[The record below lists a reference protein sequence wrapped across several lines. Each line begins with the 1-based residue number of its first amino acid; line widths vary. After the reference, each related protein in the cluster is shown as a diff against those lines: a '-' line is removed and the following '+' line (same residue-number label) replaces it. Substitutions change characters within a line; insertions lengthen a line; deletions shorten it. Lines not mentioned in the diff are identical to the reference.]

1 MLAPVALYPDDLL
14 AQTLMAASY
23 PLEVVEAARW
33 SKDNP
38 SLKGAAALAAVK
50 DKGWDVSVTSLV
62 AFPQVLAMM
71 NSKLDWTQKIGDA
84 MIAQQSDVAA
94 SIQRLRAQ
102 AQAAGNLKTTPQQT
116 VTQQPASAG
125 APAGTPPAI
134 VIQPTNPDTVYVPAY
149 NPNWAYGSWPYPDY
163 PPSYFPP
170 TDYGWGGYYGGGG
183 WSSGFSFGVGFAVG
197 GAFFGG
203 WNWGGGWGGGWGWRG
218 WGGWGRNSYTT
229 INVNR
234 ATYITNNFNRNYYHD
249 DHWNHDPA
257 HRHGVPYRDQAS
269 RERYDQHHPDAA
281 QRQAFRGKLDHDGN
295 RGADGRGAAGR
306 PRHRESGKRESRHRE
321 SGQRESGQREPRR
334 RESRQREPRR
344 RRPARRI
351 ARQRLARQREP
362 WRRPSQRLP
371 RRQPRQRGA
380 SRIRSRPFLRPPCQ
394 LSSARG
400 GGTAAVAMAAD
411 MEAGDERHNAS
422 RGLLAP
428 VLVAALATRAAAQ
441 QAAKTQGFPT
451 AEAAARALT
460 EAVRKDDDKAV
471 AAMLGEWW
479 RVFVPNRST
488 ISAGARALPR
498 GLGREPQG
506 QRRWRQGHRRGR
518 QDRLDPADSHRQ
530 GRR

>member
-1 MLAPVALYPDDLL
+1 MLAPIALYPDDLL
-14 AQTLMAASY
+14 AQLLMAASY

-38 SLKGAAALAAVK
+38 TLKGAAALAAVK
-50 DKGWDVSVTSLV
+50 DKGWDVNVTSLV

-71 NSKLDWTQKIGDA
+71 NSKLGWTQKIGDA

-102 AQAAGNLKTTPQQT
+102 AQAAGNLQTTPQQT

-170 TDYGWGGYYGGGG
+170 TDYGWGGYYGGG
-183 WSSGFSFGVGFAVG
+183 WSAGFSSGVGFAVG

-203 WNWGGGWGGGWGWRG
+203 WSWGGGWGGGWGWRG
-218 WGGWGRNSYTT
+218 WGGWGHNSYTT

-281 QRQAFRGKLDHDGN
+281 QRQAFRGQLDHDDN
-295 RGADGRGAAGR
+295 RGADGRT
-306 PRHRESGKRESRHRE
+306 SGD
-321 SGQRESGQREPRR
+321 
-334 RESRQREPRR
+334 
-344 RRPARRI
+344 
-351 ARQRLARQREP
+351 
-362 WRRPSQRLP
+362 
-371 RRQPRQRGA
+371 RGNEN
-380 SRIRSRPFLRPPCQ
+380 RNNENCGDENRGDEN
-394 LSSARG
+394 RG
-400 GGTAAVAMAAD
+400 G
-411 MEAGDERHNAS
+411 EN
-422 RGLLAP
+422 
-428 VLVAALATRAAAQ
+428 
-441 QAAKTQGFPT
+441 
-451 AEAAARALT
+451 
-460 EAVRKDDDKAV
+460 
-471 AAMLGEWW
+471 
-479 RVFVPNRST
+479 
-488 ISAGARALPR
+488 
-498 GLGREPQG
+498 
-506 QRRWRQGHRRGR
+506 
-518 QDRLDPADSHRQ
+518 
-530 GRR
+530 

>member
-1 MLAPVALYPDDLL
+1 MKRRDLVVISTAALALGPMRTLQAQTTAPGTPPNTTPATPPATTPSTTSGAAPASTASTSAAPGPPPFTAAQLDQLLAPIALYPDDLL
-14 AQTLMAASY
+14 AQILMAASY

-102 AQAAGNLKTTPQQT
+102 AQAAGNLETTPQQT

-134 VIQPTNPDTVYVPAY
+134 VIQPTNPDTVYVPVY

-183 WSSGFSFGVGFAVG
+183 WGSGFSFGLGFAVG

-203 WNWGGGWGGGWGWRG
+203 WSWGGGWGGGWGWGG
-218 WGGWGRNSYTT
+218 WGGWGRGNSYST
-229 INVNR
+229 INVDR
-234 ATYITNNFNRNYYHD
+234 ATNITNNFNRNYYHD
-249 DHWNHDPA
+249 GRWNHDPA
-257 HRHGVPYRDQAS
+257 HRHGVPYRDRAS

-281 QRQAFRGKLDHDGN
+281 QRQAFRGKIDSEPRTSGLQ
-295 RGADGRGAAGR
+295 GAGEHRDQGSRPNDGRGNDGR
-306 PRHRESGKRESRHRE
+306 GTEGPRTERGNENRDNQNRGDEGRRDGLRGNDWRGNENHGGVHRSAFHGVNHGHEV
-321 SGQRESGQREPRR
+321 QRES
-334 RESRQREPRR
+334 
-344 RRPARRI
+344 ARGH
-351 ARQRLARQREP
+351 AYAHH
-362 WRRPSQRLP
+362 
-371 RRQPRQRGA
+371 A
-380 SRIRSRPFLRPPCQ
+380 SYHP
-394 LSSARG
+394 RG
-400 GGTAAVAMAAD
+400 GG
-411 MEAGDERHNAS
+411 G
-422 RGLLAP
+422 
-428 VLVAALATRAAAQ
+428 
-441 QAAKTQGFPT
+441 
-451 AEAAARALT
+451 
-460 EAVRKDDDKAV
+460 
-471 AAMLGEWW
+471 
-479 RVFVPNRST
+479 
-488 ISAGARALPR
+488 
-498 GLGREPQG
+498 
-506 QRRWRQGHRRGR
+506 GHGGGG
-518 QDRLDPADSHRQ
+518 HGGGHG

>member
-1 MLAPVALYPDDLL
+1 MRRRDLVVVSTAALALGSIRTLQAQTTAPSTPPSTAPTTTPTTTPSPPPGAAPTSTASTSAASGAQPFTAAQLDQLLAPIALYPDDLL

-71 NSKLDWTQKIGDA
+71 NSQLDWTQKVGDA

-102 AQAAGNLKTTPQQT
+102 AQAAGNLKTTAQQT

-134 VIQPTNPDTVYVPAY
+134 VIQPANPDTVYVPAY
-149 NPNWAYGSWPYPDY
+149 NPNWAYGPWPYADY

-170 TDYGWGGYYGGGG
+170 TGYGWGGYYGGGG
-183 WSSGFSFGVGFAVG
+183 WSSGFSFGLGFAVG

-203 WNWGGGWGGGWGWRG
+203 WSWGGGWGGGWGWRG
-218 WGGWGRNSYTT
+218 WGGWGHNSYTT

-234 ATYITNNFNRNYYHD
+234 ATSITNNFNRNYYHD

-281 QRQAFRGKLDHDGN
+281 QRQAFRGKLDQGTGDRRDDGN
-295 RGADGRGAAGR
+295 RGTEGRDNQNRGDEGRRDGLRGNDWRGDENHGGV
-306 PRHRESGKRESRHRE
+306 HRSAFHGVNHGHEV
-321 SGQRESGQREPRR
+321 QRES
-334 RESRQREPRR
+334 
-344 RRPARRI
+344 ARGHSY
-351 ARQRLARQREP
+351 AQH
-362 WRRPSQRLP
+362 
-371 RRQPRQRGA
+371 A
-380 SRIRSRPFLRPPCQ
+380 SYHP
-394 LSSARG
+394 RG
-400 GGTAAVAMAAD
+400 GG
-411 MEAGDERHNAS
+411 GG
-422 RGLLAP
+422 RG
-428 VLVAALATRAAAQ
+428 
-441 QAAKTQGFPT
+441 G
-451 AEAAARALT
+451 
-460 EAVRKDDDKAV
+460 
-471 AAMLGEWW
+471 G
-479 RVFVPNRST
+479 
-488 ISAGARALPR
+488 
-498 GLGREPQG
+498 
-506 QRRWRQGHRRGR
+506 GHGGG
-518 QDRLDPADSHRQ
+518 HG

>member
-1 MLAPVALYPDDLL
+1 
-14 AQTLMAASY
+14 MAASY

-102 AQAAGNLKTTPQQT
+102 AQSAGNLKTTPQQT

-125 APAGTPPAI
+125 APADTPPAI

-183 WSSGFSFGVGFAVG
+183 WGAGFSFGLGFAVG

-203 WNWGGGWGGGWGWRG
+203 WSWGGGWGGGWGWRG
-218 WGGWGRNSYTT
+218 WGGWGHNSYTT

-281 QRQAFRGKLDHDGN
+281 QRQAFRGKLDQGAGDHRDDGN
-295 RGADGRGAAGR
+295 RGTEGRGNNDRGGDNR
-306 PRHRESGKRESRHRE
+306 GGENRGNDNRGNDKRGNENRGNENR
-321 SGQRESGQREPRR
+321 GNA
-334 RESRQREPRR
+334 EPRR

-351 ARQRLARQREP
+351 ARQRLARQRES
-362 WRRPSQRLP
+362 WRRASQRLP
-371 RRQPRQRGA
+371 WRQPRPRSA
-380 SRIRSRPFLRPPCQ
+380 ARIRPWPLLRAPCQ
-394 LSSARG
+394 LSSPRG
-400 GGTAAVAMAAD
+400 RRWAWWRTWRWTWRPAMS
-411 MEAGDERHNAS
+411 GLVLR

-428 VLVAALATRAAAQ
+428 VLRGGTRRPRSSAA
-441 QAAKTQGFPT
+441 
-451 AEAAARALT
+451 
-460 EAVRKDDDKAV
+460 
-471 AAMLGEWW
+471 
-479 RVFVPNRST
+479 
-488 ISAGARALPR
+488 
-498 GLGREPQG
+498 
-506 QRRWRQGHRRGR
+506 GR
-518 QDRLDPADSHRQ
+518 QDPGLPDGRRGGDGAHRGGAQ
-530 GRR
+530 GRRQGDRGHAGRMVARLRAQSRARFRP

>member
-1 MLAPVALYPDDLL
+1 MKRRDLVVISTAALALGPIRTLQAQTTTPGTPPSTTPATTPTTTPGAAPTSTASTSAAPGSQPFTAAQLDQLLAPIALYPDDLL
-14 AQTLMAASY
+14 AQILMAASY

-102 AQAAGNLKTTPQQT
+102 AQAAGNLKTTPQQS
-116 VTQQPASAG
+116 VTPQPASAG

-134 VIQPTNPDTVYVPAY
+134 VIQPTSPDTVYVPAY

-170 TDYGWGGYYGGGG
+170 TDYGWGGYYGGGWVG
-183 WSSGFSFGVGFAVG
+183 GFSFGLGFAVG

-218 WGGWGRNSYTT
+218 WGGWGHNSYTT

-234 ATYITNNFNRNYYHD
+234 ATNITNNFNRNYYHD

-257 HRHGVPYRDQAS
+257 HRHGVPSRDQAS

-281 QRQAFRGKLDHDGN
+281 QRQAFRGQIDHDDN
-295 RGADGRGAAGR
+295 RGIQGRSAADRGTENHDNENRSNENRGTANRGNENRGDEGRRDGLRGNDWR
-306 PRHRESGKRESRHRE
+306 GNENHGGVHRSAFHGVNHGHEV
-321 SGQRESGQREPRR
+321 QRES
-334 RESRQREPRR
+334 
-344 RRPARRI
+344 ARGHSY
-351 ARQRLARQREP
+351 AHHASYH
-362 WRRPSQRLP
+362 PS
-371 RRQPRQRGA
+371 GGGH
-380 SRIRSRPFLRPPCQ
+380 
-394 LSSARG
+394 RG
-400 GGTAAVAMAAD
+400 GG
-411 MEAGDERHNAS
+411 
-422 RGLLAP
+422 
-428 VLVAALATRAAAQ
+428 
-441 QAAKTQGFPT
+441 
-451 AEAAARALT
+451 
-460 EAVRKDDDKAV
+460 
-471 AAMLGEWW
+471 
-479 RVFVPNRST
+479 
-488 ISAGARALPR
+488 
-498 GLGREPQG
+498 
-506 QRRWRQGHRRGR
+506 GHG
-518 QDRLDPADSHRQ
+518 